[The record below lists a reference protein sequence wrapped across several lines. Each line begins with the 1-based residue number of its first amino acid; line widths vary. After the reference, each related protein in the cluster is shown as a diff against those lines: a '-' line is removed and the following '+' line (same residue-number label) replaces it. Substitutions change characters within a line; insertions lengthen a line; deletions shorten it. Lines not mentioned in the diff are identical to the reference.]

1 MTIDDRILGLALIVF
16 GAVIVWIAQG
26 FPLMAGLPYGP
37 GFFPTIAA
45 SGLIVCGAIIAVTG
59 QVAAMRRGRVP
70 PPPPVSDTLAE
81 REAAPV
87 AVAGRV
93 FAILAIVALT
103 ALLLNPLGFHIAGA
117 LAVAAAAMVFG
128 CRALVALPLGILSAI
143 IAHAVFYSALR
154 VPLPWGLLY
163 QWAW

>member
-1 MTIDDRILGLALIVF
+1 MTIDDRILGLALLAF
-16 GAVIVWIAQG
+16 GALVAWIAQG

-45 SGLIVCGAIIAVTG
+45 TGLMICGAVIAATG
-59 QVAAMRRGRVP
+59 QVAAIRRGRVP
-70 PPPPVSDTLAE
+70 AAPPPAETLAA

-93 FAILAIVALT
+93 FAIIAIVALS
-103 ALLLNPLGFHIAGA
+103 ALLLNLLGFHVTAA
-117 LAVAAAAMVFG
+117 LAVATSAMVFG
-128 CRALVALPLGILSAI
+128 CRPLIAVPLGIVSAI
-143 IAHAVFYSALR
+143 AVHAIFYSALR

-163 QWAW
+163 PWAW